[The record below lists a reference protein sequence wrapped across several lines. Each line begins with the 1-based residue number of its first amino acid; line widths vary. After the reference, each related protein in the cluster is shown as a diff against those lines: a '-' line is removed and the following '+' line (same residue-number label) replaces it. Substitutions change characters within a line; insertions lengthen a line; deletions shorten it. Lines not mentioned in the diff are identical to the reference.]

1 MAASPLLE
9 VGESQDE
16 KQPGEDE
23 GSEGTEGGARPGDA
37 QKLVINNP
45 SDINALVQYLDT
57 SLSDAQLQS
66 IQLSC
71 SALGI
76 PVKQIGGDRAN
87 NSFSNLYTAMK
98 HKLTE
103 ERVQGVLRFILERV
117 RYDMTGLEWL
127 PRFDES
133 LFQEYRKLVML
144 LSLAYMVTSM
154 TVEEYERFR
163 DQLIRQDG
171 VTDNQERILHDYSAD
186 SISCR
191 CHLLKLLHEREQF
204 DIDDVK
210 KVFHFLD
217 KSGCSTYRTEIVEY
231 CNRYKLQV
239 PEAQPVLVDLVGND
253 KTDGT
258 NSKEVGSRID
268 DESGHSGADTSQSG
282 STTSRKRA
290 DKSCCK

>member
-1 MAASPLLE
+1 MEA
-9 VGESQDE
+9 VDESQDK
-16 KQPGEDE
+16 KQ
-23 GSEGTEGGARPGDA
+23 SEVERSGGTEGGTRTGDA

-57 SLSDAQLQS
+57 SLRHDQLQS
-66 IQLSC
+66 IQLGC

-76 PVKQIGGDRAN
+76 PVEQIGGDRAN
-87 NSFSNLYTAMK
+87 NSFSDLYTSMK

-103 ERVQGVLRFILERV
+103 ERVQRVLRFMLERV
-117 RYDMTGLEWL
+117 HYDMTGLEWL

-133 LFQEYRKLVML
+133 LFQEYRKLDML
-144 LSLAYMVTSM
+144 LSLADMVTSM

-186 SISCR
+186 SINCR
-191 CHLLKLLHEREQF
+191 CHLLKLLHERGQF

-210 KVFHFLD
+210 NVFHWLD
-217 KSGCSTYRTEIVEY
+217 MSGCSTYRTEIVEY
-231 CNRYKLQV
+231 CNRYELNV
-239 PEAQPVLVDLVGND
+239 PEPPPVQVDVERNETDRND
-253 KTDGT
+253 
-258 NSKEVGSRID
+258 SIAVRSRID